1 MWLDSFGVMAINGL
15 FSWLAS
21 FRVRVY
27 FVNLFLWQPYHNLFL
42 NKMEHNDIQNIE
54 EAKNRLKDFEIPK
67 KERLMKLKLIQKLI
81 ENTDENNL
89 NDNLKAISKM
99 LKKYITLMCL
109 IY

>member
-1 MWLDSFGVMAINGL
+1 MTEQD
-15 FSWLAS
+15 
-21 FRVRVY
+21 
-27 FVNLFLWQPYHNLFL
+27 
-42 NKMEHNDIQNIE
+42 IE

-99 LKKYITLMCL
+99 LTDVKK
-109 IY
+109 IYYFNVSDLLK